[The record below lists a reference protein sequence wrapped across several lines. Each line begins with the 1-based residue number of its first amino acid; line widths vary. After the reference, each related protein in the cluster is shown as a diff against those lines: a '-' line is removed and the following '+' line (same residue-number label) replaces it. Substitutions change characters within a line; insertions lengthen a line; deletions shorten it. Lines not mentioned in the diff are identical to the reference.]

1 MSDIGQ
7 RRTEAETIVNIPL
20 VVATLQQTLNLP
32 DDFDSSDPEFTEYFL
47 QLTIILRASG
57 LPNWQSHI
65 GWLGLF
71 TPKMTLLAMD
81 TFNDYLKYLQQT

>member
-32 DDFDSSDPEFTEYFL
+32 DDFDSSDPE
-47 QLTIILRASG
+47 ASG